1 MALQSS
7 TECNSYS
14 LFSDILVFLYVFVIV
29 YLNYEFHDIC
39 VFGNLRPLFSP
50 RWGGGG
56 GGYPMHNV
64 LFGSSM
70 TLWYFGFSRR
80 DTSS

>member
-50 RWGGGG
+50 RWGGGL
-56 GGYPMHNV
+56 PNAQWAV
-64 LFGSSM
+64 WQFDDPVVFWL
-70 TLWYFGFSRR
+70 
-80 DTSS
+80 

>member
-29 YLNYEFHDIC
+29 YLNYEFHDI
-39 VFGNLRPLFSP
+39 FPNFPTFANTP
-50 RWGGGG
+50 
-56 GGYPMHNV
+56 Y
-64 LFGSSM
+64 GS
-70 TLWYFGFSRR
+70 
-80 DTSS
+80 